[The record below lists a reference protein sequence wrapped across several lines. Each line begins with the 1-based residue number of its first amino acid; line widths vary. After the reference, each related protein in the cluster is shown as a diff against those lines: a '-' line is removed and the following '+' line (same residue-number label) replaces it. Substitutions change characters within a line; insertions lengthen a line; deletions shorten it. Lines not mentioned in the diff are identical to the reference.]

1 MLWRQILLPA
11 PGYGNP
17 AGGAAKPLFRRQSYG
32 SFLQAFIAAYIS
44 FRIPGPAYG
53 LEAVCIPAANMPGLA
68 EKLNVRKV

>member
-1 MLWRQILLPA
+1 MLWRKILLSA

-32 SFLQAFIAAYIS
+32 FFLQTFIAAYIS

-53 LEAVCIPAANMPGLA
+53 PEAVCIPAANMPGLA